1 MAPGRL
7 QERWLRQSAG
17 AGARIALADGDDA
30 RAHDAARRL
39 ADAGIT
45 PVLVT
50 ASDASLPIGAER
62 IDPRSPGDPVAAAIE
77 SAAERQ
83 AARRG
88 MDADER
94 RRWSAD
100 PLTVGIAA
108 VRAGAA
114 AGCVAGATRAS
125 ADVARTAM
133 RIVGLGAGRATLS
146 SSFLMAMPDGR
157 TFAYGD
163 CAVVPEPDAR
173 QLADIAVATAD
184 TFATLVG
191 EEPVVALLSFSTKG
205 SAEHPSVTTV
215 REAVEI
221 ASGMRPDLAIDGEL
235 QFDAAAVPVVADA
248 KAPGSPVAGRAN
260 VFIFPNLAAG
270 NIAYKITERL
280 AGAEAYGPLFQGL
293 AQPVN
298 DLSRGCS
305 AEDIYNISA
314 ITAVEAVV
322 GAQHSQLGGE
332 QCR

>member
-1 MAPGRL
+1 M
-7 QERWLRQSAG
+7 
-17 AGARIALADGDDA
+17 
-30 RAHDAARRL
+30 HDAARRL
-39 ADAGIT
+39 ADSGIT

-50 ASDASLPIGAER
+50 TSDVPLPTGAER
-62 IDPRSPGDPVAAAIE
+62 LDPGAPGDEVSAAIDE
-77 SAAERQ
+77 AAERQ
-83 AARRG
+83 AAKGR
-88 MDADER
+88 MDSDER
-94 RRWSAD
+94 GRWSAD

-108 VRAGAA
+108 VQAGTA

-133 RIVGLGAGRATLS
+133 RIVGLGAGRTTLS

-191 EEPVVALLSFSTKG
+191 DEPVVALLSFSTKG
-205 SAEHPSVTTV
+205 SAEHPSITTV
-215 REAVEI
+215 REAVELVS
-221 ASGMRPDLAIDGEL
+221 AMRPELAIDGEL
-235 QFDAAAVPVVADA
+235 QFDAAVVPGVGNA

-280 AGAEAYGPLFQGL
+280 AGADAYGPLFQGL

-322 GAQHSQLGGE
+322 GVEHARMGGE